1 MPPLYEGTLLYM
13 PTGLPGMS
21 ITQAQQV
28 LQMQDRLIKG
38 FPEVVS
44 VLGKAGRS
52 TSPTDPAPLEMMEN
66 TIVLKPEE
74 EWRTVST
81 KRWYSDW
88 APEAL
93 RPTLRW
99 LWQEERRITPEE
111 LVNAMDQ
118 ALQIAGIANAWTM
131 PIKAR
136 IDMLSTGIRTPIG
149 IKIKGP
155 KLEPIQ
161 QIGEHIEE
169 ALKHVPGTRNI
180 YAERVTGGYYL
191 DFTLRREEIARYGL
205 SIEDVEEQILTA
217 VGGMNVTTTI
227 EGRERYPVNV
237 RYFRDYRSSLEA
249 LKRVLVPTSTGA
261 QVPMAQ
267 LADVRLTTGTTL
279 VRSEGAELLGY
290 VYVDVTGRDL
300 GGYVA
305 EAQRVVQTQVQL
317 PAGYR
322 LEWSGQ
328 YEYMQRAKERLT
340 YVLPLT
346 ALIIFVLLYL
356 NTTSVTETVIILLAV
371 PFSLVGAFWLLYLLG
386 YNLSV
391 AVWVGII
398 ALAGLD
404 AETGIVMLLYLDLA
418 WRQWRQEGRLKNL
431 TDLRDAIYHGAVK
444 RIRPKAMTACVII
457 AGLAPILWSH
467 GTGADVMKRIATPMV
482 GGVVTSTVMELL
494 VFPAIYFLWRSRQ
507 LKAELRSETGSA
519 QHAAA

>member
-1 MPPLYEGTLLYM
+1 
-13 PTGLPGMS
+13 
-21 ITQAQQV
+21 
-28 LQMQDRLIKG
+28 
-38 FPEVVS
+38 
-44 VLGKAGRS
+44 
-52 TSPTDPAPLEMMEN
+52 
-66 TIVLKPEE
+66 
-74 EWRTVST
+74 
-81 KRWYSDW
+81 
-88 APEAL
+88 
-93 RPTLRW
+93 
-99 LWQEERRITPEE
+99 
-111 LVNAMDQ
+111 
-118 ALQIAGIANAWTM
+118 M

-136 IDMLSTGIRTPIG
+136 TDMLSTGIRTSIG

-169 ALKHVPGTRNI
+169 VLKHVPGTRNI

-191 DFTLRREEIARYGL
+191 DFTLQRPEIARYGL
-205 SIEDVEEQILTA
+205 TIEDVEEQILTA

-249 LKRVLVPTSTGA
+249 LRRVLVPTSTGA

-418 WRQWRQEGRLKNL
+418 WRERRPRTREEGFA
-431 TDLRDAIYHGAVK
+431 AIQAGAVQ
-444 RIRPKAMTACVII
+444 RIRPKMMTVATIL
-457 AGLAPILWSH
+457 AGLLPALWSQ
-467 GTGADVMKRIATPMV
+467 GTGADVMKRIAAPMV
-482 GGVVTSTVMELL
+482 GGVVTSALLELL
-494 VFPAIYFLWRSRQ
+494 VYPALYAVW
-507 LKAELRSETGSA
+507 KARKLGQGVSPA
-519 QHAAA
+519 QAV